1 MDQAPTG
8 ERTMNTMG
16 TGEALEQHLRAA
28 KEFDCTGHAAHAQA
42 AWESVARLAPHHP
55 EAATRLAKFAMERGD
70 PATALKLLQPAAVA
84 DPGHPTL
91 PIDLAFAH
99 LQLQQPLYAMAGLE
113 AAVLNRPDHVEAWLL
128 LGEIREVEGNA
139 RGALKA
145 WYQAV
150 TRAQQAGRWHGP
162 ATTPAHLLDAVMHA
176 ISTVRDGRRELLFG
190 SFDDIRQRFGASEL
204 RRVQR
209 ALTGYLGDW
218 DATPPDKRQRPKFLY
233 FPDLPATPFLDP
245 ALQPWAARL
254 HDAYPVIRDEAL
266 RTLAQDQAMFGDF
279 VQLNGEARMADFVGG
294 DGPAPAW
301 EAFFF
306 YRRGRRYDDNHQRC
320 PQTSQVME
328 SLDLC
333 RIADQTPEV
342 CFSLL
347 KAGSH
352 IRPHFGV
359 SNTRAVMHLPLLVP
373 ADCALHLLGVGE
385 HHWREGELM
394 LFDDTFEHEAWNRSA
409 HHRLILLMD
418 CWNPHL
424 TLVERLAV
432 TQLIETL
439 SGLTAADNARPVDAF

>member
-1 MDQAPTG
+1 M
-8 ERTMNTMG
+8 RTMTAMD
-16 TGEALEQHLRAA
+16 TVEALRQQVCAA
-28 KEFDCTGHAAHAQA
+28 REFDRAGHAEKAHA
-42 AWESVARLAPHHP
+42 AWEIVARLAPYHP

-70 PATALKLLQPAAVA
+70 AASALKILQPATFA
-84 DPGHPTL
+84 DPGHQTL
-91 PIDLAFAH
+91 PIDLAFVYLH
-99 LQLQQPLYAMAGLE
+99 LQQPLYAIAELE
-113 AAVLNRPDHVEAWLL
+113 TTVQSRPDHVEAWLL

-150 TRAQQAGRWHGP
+150 TRAQQVGRWHSA

-176 ISTVRDGRRELLFG
+176 IATVRGGRRELLFG
-190 SFDDIRQRFGASEL
+190 SLDDISRQFGASEL

-209 ALTGYLGDW
+209 ALTGFLGDW

-245 ALQPWAARL
+245 ALQPWSARL
-254 HDAYPVIRDEAL
+254 QDAFPVIRDEAL
-266 RTLAQDQAMFGDF
+266 RALEQKQSVFADF
-279 VQLNGEARMADFVGG
+279 VQLTREGVMADFVAG

-306 YRRGRRYDDNHQRC
+306 YRRGKRYDTNHQRC
-320 PQTSQVME
+320 PQTSEVLE

-333 RIADQTPEV
+333 RISDQTPEV

-347 KAGSH
+347 KPGSH
-352 IRPHFGV
+352 ILPHFGV
-359 SNTRAVMHLPLLVP
+359 SNTRTVMHLPLVVP

-385 HHWREGELM
+385 HRWREGELM
-394 LFDDTFEHEAWNRSA
+394 MFDDTFEHEAWNRSA

-424 TLVERLAV
+424 TLVERMAV

-439 SGLTAADNARPVDAF
+439 SGLTAADNARPAVAN

>member
-1 MDQAPTG
+1 MKQIFAVSLAALAISSVMAQTQNQGQSYSDTAQVLSAQPIYERNSVPRQECANETVTTDRRVPSQGYVDAGYQPHPAPTG

-218 DATPPDKRQRPKFLY
+218 DATPPDKRQRPKFL
-233 FPDLPATPFLDP
+233 
-245 ALQPWAARL
+245 
-254 HDAYPVIRDEAL
+254 
-266 RTLAQDQAMFGDF
+266 
-279 VQLNGEARMADFVGG
+279 
-294 DGPAPAW
+294 
-301 EAFFF
+301 
-306 YRRGRRYDDNHQRC
+306 
-320 PQTSQVME
+320 
-328 SLDLC
+328 
-333 RIADQTPEV
+333 
-342 CFSLL
+342 
-347 KAGSH
+347 
-352 IRPHFGV
+352 
-359 SNTRAVMHLPLLVP
+359 
-373 ADCALHLLGVGE
+373 
-385 HHWREGELM
+385 
-394 LFDDTFEHEAWNRSA
+394 
-409 HHRLILLMD
+409 
-418 CWNPHL
+418 
-424 TLVERLAV
+424 
-432 TQLIETL
+432 
-439 SGLTAADNARPVDAF
+439 